1 LDKLEIAY
9 VVGGGLALFA
19 HGYRRFTED
28 VDLLVTAEGLE
39 RIHRELEG
47 LGYLPLFQGSRHL
60 RDVNSGVRIEFLV
73 SGQFPGD
80 GKPKPVAFPDPTQ
93 VAIEK
98 DGIKYL
104 ALPAL
109 IELKLASG
117 MSNPARL
124 RDLADVMELV
134 RLLGLPKDFAQQLAP
149 YVRDKYSEIW
159 RSIDDAPKPGT
170 GP

>member
-1 LDKLEIAY
+1 M
-9 VVGGGLALFA
+9 
-19 HGYRRFTED
+19 
-28 VDLLVTAEGLE
+28 
-39 RIHRELEG
+39 
-47 LGYLPLFQGSRHL
+47 
-60 RDVNSGVRIEFLV
+60 RIEFLV